1 MAVIRLDLQSIS
13 ELSDGQELE
22 VKHLMEMTGLSI
34 KQAREL
40 LARYGNDWERIRKE
54 SENYKAES

>member
-1 MAVIRLDLQSIS
+1 MAVIRLDPQSIS